1 MGRTG
6 IIENLPLYPY
16 QFSSAIRIMQFQNSL
31 KKVFSVTLK
40 FIWQKF
46 PLIFGIAAVLG
57 ACATGPQIT
66 RTQEVSE
73 SADSPYQKVLVITLL
88 SSFDSRRYLEDEVV
102 KQLSELGTDAVAST
116 SMMNTKTPVT
126 RETFLAMVQEID
138 ADAVLVTQLVSLE
151 SKGKM
156 KDMNPQATRNFRPT
170 YYYNVWSVEL
180 EEYVEPQAAEFKHSL
195 VVATQLYSALSREVV
210 WAIESK
216 SRIAQGF
223 DQQANYSVF
232 VDEAKAIATHLSKDG
247 LIAK

>member
-1 MGRTG
+1 M
-6 IIENLPLYPY
+6 L
-16 QFSSAIRIMQFQNSL
+16 FQNSL
-31 KKVFSVTLK
+31 NEVFTVTLK
-40 FIWQKF
+40 FIWQKI
-46 PLIFGIAAVLG
+46 PLFFWFAVAIG
-57 ACATGPQIT
+57 ACTTGPQIT

-73 SADSPYQKVLVITLL
+73 SADAPYQKILVITLH
-88 SSFDSRRYLEDEVV
+88 SAFDSRRYLEDEVV
-102 KQLSELGTDAVAST
+102 KKLSELGTDAIAST

-151 SKGKM
+151 SKGKV

-180 EEYVEPQAAEFKHSL
+180 EEYVEPQAVEFKHSL

-216 SRIAQGF
+216 SKIAQGF
-223 DQQANYSVF
+223 DEQANYSVF
-232 VDEAKAIATHLSKDG
+232 VDEAQAIATHLSRDG
-247 LIAK
+247 LIAQ